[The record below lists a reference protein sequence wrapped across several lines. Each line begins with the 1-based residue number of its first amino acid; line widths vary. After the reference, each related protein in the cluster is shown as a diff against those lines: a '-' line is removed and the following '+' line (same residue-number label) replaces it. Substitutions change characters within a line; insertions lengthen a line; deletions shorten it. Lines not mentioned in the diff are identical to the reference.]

1 MKDNFALLETLDRLF
16 GGARE
21 SVLTLDDFLGALRLW
36 QFVARREAAQDM
48 D

>member
-21 SVLTLDDFLGALRLW
+21 SILSSMSSLRIRGRS
-36 QFVARREAAQDM
+36 FGSPSPPST
-48 D
+48 